1 MQLTIPVYNEA
12 GEKLEEVKLN
22 VANID
27 VGTYE
32 VSRAIR
38 KYEFALHQGT
48 KKAKTRGEVVYSK
61 RKPWRQKGT
70 GRARAGTRGS
80 PIWVGGGVAH
90 GPKPYTRRLKLNKQE
105 KRRVFTYMF
114 TRHVL
119 NNDVFLIQLA
129 EDTIKEPS
137 LKAGVAILKNLKL
150 IPFKGYYV
158 TGIEDEASTK
168 LFRNLPK
175 VTVRR
180 APLLNI
186 FDLYHKRF
194 FLINQRYF
202 DQIKSR
208 LLLEDEI

>member
-1 MQLTIPVYNEA
+1 MQLVIPVYNEA

-22 VANID
+22 VANVD
-27 VGTYE
+27 VSMYE

-90 GPKPYTRRLKLNKQE
+90 GPKPHVRRLKLNKRE
-105 KRRVFTYMF
+105 KHRVFTYMF
-114 TRHVL
+114 TKHVL
-119 NNDVFLIQLA
+119 NNDVFLLQLA
-129 EDTIKEPS
+129 EDTIKAPS
-137 LKAGVAILKNLKL
+137 LKTGVSILKNLKL

-158 TGIEDEASTK
+158 TGVDDQTSVK
-168 LFRNLPK
+168 LFRNLSK

-180 APLLNI
+180 APLLSI
-186 FDLYHKRF
+186 FDLYHKGF
-194 FLINQRYF
+194 FLINQEYF
-202 DQIKSR
+202 NQIKSR
-208 LLLEDEI
+208 LLLEDEV